1 MSKIISGYRGDMNKR
16 IAKSLRE
23 QFIRPIKAI
32 GHNHKAMFR
41 AKRSDAGKKR
51 K

>member
-1 MSKIISGYRGDMNKR
+1 MSKIISGYSSDMNKR

-32 GHNHKAMFR
+32 GRNHKPMFR